1 MYCSRCGNEVPEGV
15 RFCSFCG
22 QPAGAVRAE
31 PAQQQAPCPVQQQ
44 APQQTQY
51 PEWQQAPQQTQYPEL
66 QQVPQQ
72 TQYPEWQQAQ
82 QQVQYPAWQQ
92 AQQWPQYP
100 GQLPPDPGYNHGD
113 VKPKKKRRS
122 LKILLPILISVV
134 LVAAIVAG
142 IVVLPRLQR
151 SEGDVFS
158 AAKSSAK
165 RNSAESY
172 VLDVLSAVHNTVF
185 DSKSLTLR
193 MSEDGYTHFSGKIA
207 LGKDLLSSECYAFVE
222 GGDYL
227 VCLQDGVLVYGED
240 DDAFLEIKVSDLA
253 KEKDR
258 LIKIYVDSVYLR
270 DYSFL
275 SEEEKDSYKDSA
287 IKSWKESLGIYLS
300 SVKDDHIDYSV
311 FKQIAAQFLT
321 SYSSS
326 VRIQALDPNLTA
338 SEIADKIN
346 SSWVIATE
354 EDFEALYSAVAEFI
368 ASGAGGAFTAEKS
381 GSGGQKQY
389 DITVDLDTL
398 LNSLADYASAND
410 TVRHLIGDEGC
421 VWLAENIRESA
432 EDLEGESL
440 RIKAIIDQKK
450 IQSISLNDEFH
461 ISVTDIDSTK
471 ITEMDSVRSKA
482 RAADDFYMIYTADD
496 FSDFL
501 DEY

>member
-22 QPAGAVRAE
+22 QPADAVRAE
-31 PAQQQAPCPVQQQ
+31 PAQQQAPYPVQQQ
-44 APQQTQY
+44 A
-51 PEWQQAPQQTQYPEL
+51 
-66 QQVPQQ
+66 PQQ

-113 VKPKKKRRS
+113 VKPKKKKRS
-122 LKILLPILISVV
+122 LKILLPIIISVV
-134 LVAAIVAG
+134 LVAAIVVG

-193 MSEDGYTHFSGKIA
+193 ISEGGYTHFSGKIA
-207 LGKDLLSSECYAFVE
+207 LGKDLLSSECYAIVE

-240 DDAFLEIKVSDLA
+240 DDAFLEIKVTDLA

-258 LIKIYVDSVYLR
+258 LVEIYVDSKLR
-270 DYSFL
+270 DYTFL
-275 SEEEKDSYKDSA
+275 SEEAKDSYKDSQ
-287 IKSWKESLGIYLS
+287 IKVLKESWGIYLS
-300 SVKDDHIDYSV
+300 SVKNDHIDYSV

-321 SYSSS
+321 SYSYS
-326 VRIQALDPNLTA
+326 VRFQALDPGLPD
-338 SEIADKIN
+338 SERADKIN
-346 SSWVIATE
+346 SSWVTATE
-354 EDFEALYSAVAEFI
+354 EDFEALYSAAAEFI

-421 VWLAENIRESA
+421 VWLAGNLRESA
-432 EDLEGESL
+432 EGLKGESL

-450 IQSISLNDEFH
+450 IQSISLNDEFS